1 MYLGILLHAAPLAAQ
16 DRIPSNC
23 IALAEGPAQVW
34 QADFAEQVGPDSVQI
49 RYVNHSMFLIQAE
62 GGVSAV
68 TDYAGFLGSAD
79 FAPSVVTMNNGHST
93 HWTASPDPAI
103 SLVLQG
109 WAEAGVAAEH
119 YIDLGAMLV
128 RNVTTDTRGPSGWR
142 EDGNSIFVFEAAGLC
157 IAHLGHLHHE
167 PTPAQY
173 ARLGRVDVVMI
184 AVDGG
189 LTLDTPT
196 ALRVMEEIRARVV
209 LPMHWFGTDTL
220 GRFLEGMSAD
230 FAIDLRGTEA
240 LTLSLGTLPDEPT
253 VIVLAPE
260 FLSD

>member
-1 MYLGILLHAAPLAAQ
+1 MAANYAEPVAE
-16 DRIPSNC
+16 DTVRI
-23 IALAEGPAQVW
+23 Q
-34 QADFAEQVGPDSVQI
+34 
-49 RYVNHSMFLIQAE
+49 YVNHSMFLIQAQ

-68 TDYAGFLGSAD
+68 TDYAGYLGSAE
-79 FAPSVVTMNNGHST
+79 FTPSIVTMNNGHST
-93 HWTASPDPAI
+93 HWTPFPDPEIPLA
-103 SLVLQG
+103 LQG
-109 WAEAGVAAEH
+109 WAQDGVAPDH
-119 YIDLGAMLV
+119 YIDLGSMLV
-128 RNVTTDTRGPSGWR
+128 RNVTTNTRGPEGWR

-220 GRFLEGMSAD
+220 GRFLDGMSED
-230 FAIDLRGTEA
+230 FAIDLRGHEPV
-240 LTLSLGTLPDEPT
+240 TLSLATLPDEPT
-253 VIVLAPE
+253 VIVLAPQ